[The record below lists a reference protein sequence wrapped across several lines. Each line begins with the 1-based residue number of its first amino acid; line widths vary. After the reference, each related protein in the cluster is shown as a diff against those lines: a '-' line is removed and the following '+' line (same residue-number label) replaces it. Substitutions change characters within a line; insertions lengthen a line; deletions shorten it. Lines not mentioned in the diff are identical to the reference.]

1 MRVAALKTSAA
12 AEPVDGDYVL
22 SSTGYSWSVRR
33 SNGDGTAQSISEGE
47 RDKAVAR
54 AQVISRADT
63 DKTDAWQ
70 KTSPGEFW
78 LLKAFRR

>member
-1 MRVAALKTSAA
+1 MQVAALKTSVA
-12 AEPVDGDYVL
+12 AEPVDGDYIL
-22 SSTGYSWSVRR
+22 SSTGYSWNVRR
-33 SNGDGTAQSISEGE
+33 RNGDGTQSISEGE